1 MDYEQ
6 IASFQPALAELLD
19 NFRHCFK
26 REKTF
31 GHWQRYILGLMAD
44 LKRKS
49 IEPIAL
55 SAGVA
60 VRTLQEFL
68 AFFKWD
74 HQKVE

>member
-68 AFFKWD
+68 AFL
-74 HQKVE
+74 